1 MEATDVS
8 VPVLERLEF
17 VSIFSSGLDEFLWS
31 ELVAYLILLE

>member
-17 VSIFSSGLDEFLWS
+17 VSIFSSSLDEFLWS